1 MARYI
6 DMDKLSEMIEARAE
20 QLIEGKEALLYV
32 AKWLNLLPS
41 ADVAPRAEIAKELLA
56 IIAQRQYLA
65 RMKEEGVC
73 DTYHSG
79 YYSGKLLAYEDI
91 KNIIEKKY
99 LEGKTNGN

>member
-1 MARYI
+1 MARCKGCMHDSVCNGDVGHGYSVCPHYI
-6 DMDKLSEMIEARAE
+6 
-20 QLIEGKEALLYV
+20 
-32 AKWLNLLPS
+32 NT

-56 IIAQRQYLA
+56 IIAQRQHLI

-79 YYSGKLLAYEDI
+79 YYSGKLLAYEDV

-99 LEGKTNGN
+99 LEDQK